1 MNDISL
7 KIVESP
13 KSHGG
18 VDVSPSG
25 DTVADNEV
33 DPLALDEAEVDRVKE
48 PVSLDAVLEKA
59 NDEKA
64 GNCDDNAKEKVL
76 SESQNGSS
84 DSFVNVQSENAKG
97 NAVLCLDV
105 HTICLQQYSF
115 HILNIIDGFN
125 CLQRHFTSGY
135 KS

>member
-13 KSHGG
+13 KSQGD

-25 DTVADNEV
+25 EAGAENEV
-33 DPLALDEAEVDRVKE
+33 DPLALDEAEVDGAKE
-48 PVSLDAVLEKA
+48 PVSLEAALEKV
-59 NDEKA
+59 DEIKA
-64 GNCDDNAKEKVL
+64 GNCDDNAKEKVI

-97 NAVLCLDV
+97 NAVLRQNIHTLLAVAAATIFFIHLD
-105 HTICLQQYSF
+105 LF
-115 HILNIIDGFN
+115 F
-125 CLQRHFTSGY
+125 FTEKIY
-135 KS
+135 AV